1 MYFYVVDD
9 FNHIL
14 KMLLSLGDIFLLAK
28 IPLWMTKYVNSR
40 SEATSLT
47 RVVNTEIH
55 PVMAAT
61 LCIYW
66 PQMTHPVFLICNHSN
81 TRVVLQLWY
90 WLATKVDITYSH
102 AHRPEH
108 LWHKNKHYCLVVSIS
123 KFVNLVCVPWRLINS
138 NNCVSVS
145 SAFSLIHLVML
156 LDERGMCATF

>member
-61 LCIYW
+61 LCIY
-66 PQMTHPVFLICNHSN
+66 
-81 TRVVLQLWY
+81 
-90 WLATKVDITYSH
+90 
-102 AHRPEH
+102 
-108 LWHKNKHYCLVVSIS
+108 
-123 KFVNLVCVPWRLINS
+123 
-138 NNCVSVS
+138 
-145 SAFSLIHLVML
+145 
-156 LDERGMCATF
+156 